1 MCIPNPTATSSI
13 SSMAST
19 VSRARHCSAP
29 ASLVKSFEEKPLRL
43 LMIRQRSCRLNRHC
57 TTKNTLSKEDGDC
70 PTDQSPVGR
79 HSSDP
84 RLGMDSLS
92 FLNDRDNLP
101 NPAAISESQITC
113 RPTLLT
119 SKNSLRNET
128 MCEKEWF
135 AKSTTT
141 SLPSSSNKRHCHHL
155 QRDDS
160 SFAENRS
167 SSSSYFNNFSPI
179 STTTATSN
187 TNSILKPCLNHFDDC
202 SYWNNP
208 GFCRTEHHRSPTSKA
223 WNKSDLHCRF
233 KIDDAGGGEGK
244 RGDRSFGIE
253 NDEDERLRTRLC
265 GQELQPPNTMLT
277 SNSVLKKSSSSRST
291 TNRRFCSRK
300 SSSSWSLSSSSSSST
315 FLMRKELM
323 LLCFCL
329 TLILSLFVE
338 SSEAK
343 ICSSMNIKKHSVEKF
358 KNLTDCTIIEGHLIV
373 AAFEE
378 SDKLKNLT
386 FPKLREVT
394 EYVIFYEAQN
404 IVKLSHLFPNLAV
417 IRGNKLLSVRKFS
430 FVK

>member
-1 MCIPNPTATSSI
+1 MCIPNPTA
-13 SSMAST
+13 T

-57 TTKNTLSKEDGDC
+57 STKNTLSKEDGDC

-79 HSSDP
+79 HSSDS
-84 RLGMDSLS
+84 RLGFDSFS

-155 QRDDS
+155 QQDDS

-187 TNSILKPCLNHFDDC
+187 TNSVLKPCLNHFNDC

-233 KIDDAGGGEGK
+233 KIDDAGGGGK

-265 GQELQPPNTMLT
+265 GQELQPPNTMLK
-277 SNSVLKKSSSSRST
+277 SNSFLKKSSSSR
-291 TNRRFCSRK
+291 K
-300 SSSSWSLSSSSSSST
+300 SSSWSLSSSSSSSST

-329 TLILSLFVE
+329 TLILSLSFV
-338 SSEAK
+338 EAK

-373 AAFEE
+373 AAFDE

-417 IRGNKLLSVRKFS
+417 IRGNKLLSVR
-430 FVK
+430 FVREIVAYLTKGFQLC

>member
-1 MCIPNPTATSSI
+1 MCIPNPTA
-13 SSMAST
+13 T

-79 HSSDP
+79 HSSDS
-84 RLGMDSLS
+84 RLGFDSFS

-155 QRDDS
+155 QQDDS

-187 TNSILKPCLNHFDDC
+187 TNSVLKPCLNHFNDC

-208 GFCRTEHHRSPTSKA
+208 GFCRTEHHRSPNSKA

-233 KIDDAGGGEGK
+233 KIDDAGGGGK

-265 GQELQPPNTMLT
+265 GQELQPPNTMLK
-277 SNSVLKKSSSSRST
+277 SNSFLKKSSSSR
-291 TNRRFCSRK
+291 K
-300 SSSSWSLSSSSSSST
+300 SSSWSLSSSSSSSST

-329 TLILSLFVE
+329 TLILSLSFV
-338 SSEAK
+338 EAK

-373 AAFEE
+373 AAFDE

-417 IRGNKLLSVRKFS
+417 IRGNKLLSVR
-430 FVK
+430 FVREIVAYLTKGFQLC

>member
-1 MCIPNPTATSSI
+1 MCIPNPTATSSM
-13 SSMAST
+13 MAST

-43 LMIRQRSCRLNRHC
+43 LMIRQRSCRMNRHS
-57 TTKNTLSKEDGDC
+57 TTKNTQSKEDGDC

-79 HSSDP
+79 NSSDS
-84 RLGMDSLS
+84 RLGFDSLS

-119 SKNSLRNET
+119 FKNSLRNDT
-128 MCEKEWF
+128 LCEKEWF
-135 AKSTTT
+135 ATKSTT

-155 QRDDS
+155 QGDDS

-167 SSSSYFNNFSPI
+167 SSSSYFKNFSPI

-187 TNSILKPCLNHFDDC
+187 TNSILKPCLNHFNDC
-202 SYWNNP
+202 SYWNDP
-208 GFCRTEHHRSPTSKA
+208 GFCRTEHHRSTSPKA

-233 KIDDAGGGEGK
+233 KIDDTGGGGK
-244 RGDRSFGIE
+244 RCDRSFGFE
-253 NDEDERLRTRLC
+253 NDENERRTGLC

-277 SNSVLKKSSSSRST
+277 SNSVLKKSSSSST

-300 SSSSWSLSSSSSSST
+300 SLSSSSST

>member
-1 MCIPNPTATSSI
+1 MCIPNPTA
-13 SSMAST
+13 T

-57 TTKNTLSKEDGDC
+57 STKNTLSKEDGDC

-79 HSSDP
+79 HSSDS
-84 RLGMDSLS
+84 RLGFDSFS

-155 QRDDS
+155 QQDDS

-187 TNSILKPCLNHFDDC
+187 TNSVLKPCLNHFNDC

-208 GFCRTEHHRSPTSKA
+208 GFCRTEHHRSPNSKA

-233 KIDDAGGGEGK
+233 KIDDAGGGGK

-265 GQELQPPNTMLT
+265 GQELQPPNTMLK
-277 SNSVLKKSSSSRST
+277 SNSFLKKSSSSR
-291 TNRRFCSRK
+291 K
-300 SSSSWSLSSSSSSST
+300 SSSWSLSSSSSSSST

-329 TLILSLFVE
+329 TLILSLSFV
-338 SSEAK
+338 EAK

-373 AAFEE
+373 AAFDE

-417 IRGNKLLSVRKFS
+417 IRGNKLLSVRFS